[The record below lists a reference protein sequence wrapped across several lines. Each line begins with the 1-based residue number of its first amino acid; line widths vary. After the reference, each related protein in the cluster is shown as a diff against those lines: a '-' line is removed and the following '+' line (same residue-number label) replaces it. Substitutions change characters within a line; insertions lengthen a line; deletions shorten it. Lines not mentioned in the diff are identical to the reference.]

1 MLADLRDSRELLLNL
16 TLREVRGKY
25 KRTLLGH
32 GWSLINPL
40 ATILIY
46 SVVFGLLLQVEAEP
60 GDPSGVDVFALFLT
74 CGLLPW
80 AFFSNSMSG
89 GMSSLVT
96 NANLVQKVYFPREV
110 LVASV
115 VFSWVVSFL
124 IELGVLAVALLIVGA
139 SVIPWLPAVV
149 VVAGLLT
156 LFSLGV
162 ALMLSVANVY
172 FRDTQHFMAIA
183 LQLWFFM
190 TPIVYPLSYV
200 EDVEARLAD
209 RGIDLPV
216 VFLFRLNPMERF
228 VAVFRSLMYDNRWPA
243 LSDIAFC
250 VGATAAV
257 VIIGYAVF
265 KRFEGRL
272 AEEL

>member
-1 MLADLRDSRELLLNL
+1 
-16 TLREVRGKY
+16 
-25 KRTLLGH
+25 
-32 GWSLINPL
+32 
-40 ATILIY
+40 
-46 SVVFGLLLQVEAEP
+46 
-60 GDPSGVDVFALFLT
+60 
-74 CGLLPW
+74 
-80 AFFSNSMSG
+80 
-89 GMSSLVT
+89 
-96 NANLVQKVYFPREV
+96 
-110 LVASV
+110 VASV

-124 IELGVLAVALLIVGA
+124 IELGVLGVALLIVGA